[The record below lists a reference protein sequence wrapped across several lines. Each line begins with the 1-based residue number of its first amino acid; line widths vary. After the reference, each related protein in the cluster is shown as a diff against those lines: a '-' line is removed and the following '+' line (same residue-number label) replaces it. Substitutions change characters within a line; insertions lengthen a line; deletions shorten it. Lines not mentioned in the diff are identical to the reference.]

1 MRILHYS
8 LGFPPFR
15 TGGLTKFCMDLMKEQ
30 AKEGNEVALL
40 WPGKLCHG
48 NKKTEVRKKDAEKVG
63 EFIIGSFE
71 VINPLPVSY
80 DEGINNID
88 VFTDEGEEGVYRNY
102 LTSYMPD
109 VIHIHTLM
117 GLHLAFLKAAKGLGI
132 RLVFTTHDF
141 FPICPKVTLFRNGC
155 ICESAKECSICPA
168 CNGTALSLKK
178 MRLLQSPLYR
188 KMKDT
193 PLVKKLRKQHRD
205 DYLGERQ
212 DAGETVDTIL
222 TPGDYIKLRAY
233 YEFMIRLMDI
243 VHYNSNV
250 TKNVYEEYMG
260 DLNCRVIP
268 ISHSDIEDRRK
279 KKEFSDELIRIR
291 YLGPYSSL
299 KGFFNI
305 KNALD
310 KLWIEKQTFRLDIH
324 FVFENKPEYIRLHER
339 YAYSELESILDDTDI
354 LITPSAGYETFGY
367 TVLEA
372 LSYGVPVITTC
383 NVGAKDIIAPGA
395 GIIVNDLSG
404 DELYETIKDLNAG
417 KLREM
422 NDVILSDQIIIRMSD
437 VAKQI
442 EEKCYT

>member
-48 NKKTEVRKKDAEKVG
+48 NKKTEVRKKDAENVG
-63 EFIIGSFE
+63 EFLIGSFE

-88 VFTDEGEEGVYRNY
+88 VFTDEGDEGVYRNY

-155 ICESAKECSICPA
+155 ICESAKECSACPICNA
-168 CNGTALSLKK
+168 TALSLKK

-205 DYLGERQ
+205 NYLGEKTNEEKKQVSPLRP
-212 DAGETVDTIL
+212 E
-222 TPGDYIKLRAY
+222 DYLKLRAY
-233 YEFMIRLMDI
+233 YGEMLKLVDM
-243 VHYNSNV
+243 VHYNSAV
-250 TKNVYEEYMG
+250 TKKVYEN
-260 DLNCRVIP
+260 DFDSLPNTVIA
-268 ISHSDIEDRRK
+268 ISHSDIKDQRK
-279 KKEFSDELIRIR
+279 KRMYSDERLRIR
-291 YLGPYSSL
+291 YLGPYSAH
-299 KGFFNI
+299 KGFYYL

-310 KLWIEKQTFRLDIH
+310 ELWNENQSFCLDVH
-324 FVFENKPEYIRLHER
+324 FTYTGESPYIRSHER
-339 YAYSELESILDDTDI
+339 YSYTDLEKIFDETDI
-354 LITPSAGYETFGY
+354 LIAPSLWYETFGY
-367 TVLEA
+367 TVVEA

-404 DELYETIKDLNAG
+404 DELYETVKGLNAE
-417 KLREM
+417 KLQEM